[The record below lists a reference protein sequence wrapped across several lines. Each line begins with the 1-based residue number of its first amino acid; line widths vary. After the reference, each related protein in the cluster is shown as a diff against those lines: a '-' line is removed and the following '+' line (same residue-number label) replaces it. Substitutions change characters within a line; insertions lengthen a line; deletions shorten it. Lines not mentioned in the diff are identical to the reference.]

1 MRVYQF
7 HHFGNRDKKLIAGFA
22 TVNPFLLH
30 SGLVMAE
37 ANKGEAHETVI
48 VQNRKARHDFEV
60 LDRFET
66 GIVLRGTEVKSLRDG
81 LITLKDSFAAVERG
95 EVFLYN
101 VHISHYKGGNN
112 FNHETERAR
121 KLLLHRSEIRKLTGK
136 TEQQGLT
143 LVPLKIYFKRGKVK
157 VDLGLV
163 RGKKEFDKRH
173 SLAKRQAD
181 RDVERALKDRHK

>member
-7 HHFGNRDKKLIAGFA
+7 HHFGNKGKKLIAGLA

-30 SGLVMAE
+30 NGLVMAE

-48 VQNRKARHDFEV
+48 VQNRKALHDFEV

-81 LITLKDSFAAVERG
+81 LITLKDSFATVEKG

-173 SLAKRQAD
+173 SLAKRQAE
-181 RDVERALKDRHK
+181 RDVERVLKDRHK

>member
-1 MRVYQF
+1 
-7 HHFGNRDKKLIAGFA
+7 
-22 TVNPFLLH
+22 
-30 SGLVMAE
+30 MAE
-37 ANKGEAHETVI
+37 ADKGGAQEKII

-60 LDRFET
+60 LDRVET

-81 LITLKDSFAAVERG
+81 LITLKDSYATVHRG
-95 EVFLYN
+95 EIFIHN

-173 SLAKRQAD
+173 TLAKRQAD
-181 RDVERALKDRHK
+181 RDVARALKERQQ

>member
-7 HHFGNRDKKLIAGFA
+7 HHFGNSGKKLIAGLA
-22 TVNPFLLH
+22 TVNPLLLH

-81 LITLKDSFAAVERG
+81 LITLKDSFATVERG

-112 FNHETERAR
+112 FNHETERVR

-163 RGKKEFDKRH
+163 RGKKEFDKRR

>member
-7 HHFGNRDKKLIAGFA
+7 HHFGNKGKKLIAGLA

-37 ANKGEAHETVI
+37 ANEGEAHETVI

>member
-30 SGLVMAE
+30 SRLVMAE

-48 VQNRKARHDFEV
+48 VQNRKAHHDFEV

-181 RDVERALKDRHK
+181 RDVERSLKDRHK

>member
-1 MRVYQF
+1 M
-7 HHFGNRDKKLIAGFA
+7 NKKAKQSGPSRIIA
-22 TVNPFLLH
+22 
-30 SGLVMAE
+30 
-37 ANKGEAHETVI
+37 
-48 VQNRKARHDFEV
+48 QNRKARHDFDV

-81 LITLKDSFAAVERG
+81 LITLKDSFATVERG

-101 VHISHYKGGNN
+101 MHISHYKGGNN

-136 TEQQGLT
+136 TEQKGLT

-173 SLAKRQAD
+173 SLAERQAE

>member
-7 HHFGNRDKKLIAGFA
+7 HHFGNRSKKLIVGVAR
-22 TVNPFLLH
+22 VNPFPFKN
-30 SGLVMAE
+30 GLVMAE
-37 ANKGEAHETVI
+37 SNKREAQDTVI

-60 LDRFET
+60 LDRYET
-66 GIVLRGTEVKSLRDG
+66 GIVLRGTEVKALRDG
-81 LITLKDSFAAVERG
+81 LITLKDSFATVVRG
-95 EVFLYN
+95 EVFLHN
-101 VHISHYKGGNN
+101 VHISQYKGDNN
-112 FNHETERAR
+112 FNHETERVR
-121 KLLLHRSEIRKLTGK
+121 KLLLHRNEIRRLTGK

-143 LVPLKIYFKRGKVK
+143 LVPLKFYFKRGKVK

-181 RDVERALKDRHK
+181 RDVQRALKERHS

>member
-1 MRVYQF
+1 
-7 HHFGNRDKKLIAGFA
+7 LA

-37 ANKGEAHETVI
+37 ANEGEAHETVI

-81 LITLKDSFAAVERG
+81 LITLKDSFATVERG

-112 FNHETERAR
+112 FNHETERVR

>member
-1 MRVYQF
+1 
-7 HHFGNRDKKLIAGFA
+7 
-22 TVNPFLLH
+22 
-30 SGLVMAE
+30 MAE

-66 GIVLRGTEVKSLRDG
+66 GIVLRGTEVKALRDG

-101 VHISHYKGGNN
+101 VHISQYKGGNN
-112 FNHETERAR
+112 FNHETERVR
-121 KLLLHRSEIRKLTGK
+121 KLLLHRNEIRKLTGK

>member
-7 HHFGNRDKKLIAGFA
+7 HHFGNRGEKLIAGFA

-37 ANKGEAHETVI
+37 PNKGEAHETVI

-81 LITLKDSFAAVERG
+81 LITLKDSFATVERG

-112 FNHETERAR
+112 FNHETERVR

>member
-7 HHFGNRDKKLIAGFA
+7 HHFGNKGKKLIAGLV

-37 ANKGEAHETVI
+37 ANKSEAHETVI

-60 LDRFET
+60 LDRIET

-81 LITLKDSFAAVERG
+81 LITLKDSFATVERG

-173 SLAKRQAD
+173 SLAKRQAE
-181 RDVERALKDRHK
+181 RDVERVLKDRHK